1 LAEDL
6 GTWPAEQA
14 TVLVDALQQA
24 GITPKARR
32 TREGVE
38 ITVEDA
44 KADEAH
50 ATLVA
55 NMDAIAR
62 AARSPVGE
70 SGRRRRGRTTPV
82 RGDEQLK
89 PPERPLTAQRLIRFG
104 RPLAI
109 LVAGLMIAA
118 VMPPPVRLVILMA
131 TVAAMVWLLGRE
143 SDHDDPP
150 GGERP

>member
-1 LAEDL
+1 MAEDL

-14 TVLVDALQQA
+14 TVLVDALQKA
-24 GITPKARR
+24 GITPTARR

-38 ITVEDA
+38 ITVEDEQ
-44 KADEAH
+44 ADQAH

-62 AARSPVGE
+62 AARSPVSE
-70 SGRRRRGRTTPV
+70 SGRRRRGRTPPV
-82 RGDEQLK
+82 RGDEQAK
-89 PPERPLTAQRLIRFG
+89 PPDRPLTAQRLVRFG

-118 VMPPPVRLVILMA
+118 VMPPPIRFVVLIA

-143 SDHDDPP
+143 TDHEDPD
-150 GGERP
+150 GR